1 MTPSEV
7 RRKQVQDFAATNH
20 IPVRDH
26 SLLSTALT
34 HTSYA
39 NEHRQQGIHDNERL
53 EFLGDAVLDLVIGE
67 YLFRKYP
74 AWPEGDLT
82 RAKASAV
89 CEPALASCARKFHL
103 GETLRLGK
111 GEEHTGGRQR
121 ASILADAFEAVVG
134 AIYLDTSYET
144 ATEFIMEHLK
154 PYLDLIDRGD
164 YTRDYK
170 TELQEFLQ
178 QDGDVDL
185 RYNLLR
191 DEGPDHDKT
200 FYMEVE
206 LNGEAVASGVGKSKK
221 AAAQQAAQAALQK
234 LETNGGARS

>member
-1 MTPSEV
+1 M
-7 RRKQVQDFAATNH
+7 
-20 IPVRDH
+20 
-26 SLLSTALT
+26 
-34 HTSYA
+34 
-39 NEHRQQGIHDNERL
+39 
-53 EFLGDAVLDLVIGE
+53 
-67 YLFRKYP
+67 
-74 AWPEGDLT
+74 
-82 RAKASAV
+82 
-89 CEPALASCARKFHL
+89 

-111 GEEHTGGRQR
+111 GEEHTGGLQR

-144 ATEFIMEHLK
+144 AAEFIMEHLK
-154 PYLDLIDRGD
+154 PYLDLIDSGD

-191 DEGPDHDKT
+191 DEGPDHDKI

-234 LETNGGARS
+234 LQANGGARS

>member
-1 MTPSEV
+1 
-7 RRKQVQDFAATNH
+7 
-20 IPVRDH
+20 
-26 SLLSTALT
+26 
-34 HTSYA
+34 
-39 NEHRQQGIHDNERL
+39 
-53 EFLGDAVLDLVIGE
+53 
-67 YLFRKYP
+67 
-74 AWPEGDLT
+74 
-82 RAKASAV
+82 
-89 CEPALASCARKFHL
+89 
-103 GETLRLGK
+103 
-111 GEEHTGGRQR
+111 
-121 ASILADAFEAVVG
+121 
-134 AIYLDTSYET
+134 
-144 ATEFIMEHLK
+144 MEHLK

-191 DEGPDHDKT
+191 DEGPDHDKI

-234 LETNGGARS
+234 LQTNGGARS